1 VAGDIGQR
9 GVHGQPTITITRAAA
24 SIAGPLKRRRHKI
37 DPQRYLKQL
46 LTNLPATPIGQMEQ
60 WLPDQ

>member
-1 VAGDIGQR
+1 V
-9 GVHGQPTITITRAAA
+9 